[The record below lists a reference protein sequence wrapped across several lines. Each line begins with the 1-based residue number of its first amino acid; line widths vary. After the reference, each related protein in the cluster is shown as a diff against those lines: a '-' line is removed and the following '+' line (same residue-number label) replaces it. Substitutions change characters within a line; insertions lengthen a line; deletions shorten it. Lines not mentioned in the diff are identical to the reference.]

1 MKNFK
6 ILTSISLFI
15 LLLSCKVEP
24 QPINYGKDACHF
36 CKMNIVDKQHADQYV
51 TKKGKQFKF
60 DAIECMV
67 NDVVAKNH
75 ENSIA
80 KLLVA
85 DYGTDGIMVDAT
97 TATYL
102 ICKEIKS
109 PMGAFLSA
117 FSTNEKAME
126 TQKALGGDIYTWTTL
141 KDKYSDK

>member
-1 MKNFK
+1 MKNLK

-36 CKMNIVDKQHADQYV
+36 CKMNIVDKQHAAQYV

-67 NDVVAKNH
+67 NDVVAKND
-75 ENSIA
+75 ENLIA

-85 DYGTDGIMVDAT
+85 DYGTDGNMVDAT

-126 TQKALGGDIYTWTTL
+126 TKNKLGGDIYTWTTL
-141 KDKYSDK
+141 KDKYTD

>member
-1 MKNFK
+1 
-6 ILTSISLFI
+6 
-15 LLLSCKVEP
+15 
-24 QPINYGKDACHF
+24 
-36 CKMNIVDKQHADQYV
+36 MNIVDKQHAAQYV

-67 NDVVAKNH
+67 NDVVAKND

-85 DYGTDGIMVDAT
+85 DYGTDGNMVDAT
-97 TATYL
+97 SATYL

-126 TQKALGGDIYTWTTL
+126 TQKKLGGDIYTWTTL
-141 KDKYSDK
+141 KDKYTD